1 MNPISGYREIQFGT
15 FCRSEFNSIASK
27 ARWKIIQCRKTVKNQ
42 TKNVVGNRI
51 YFLKVI
57 IFFMLLFYFFWLTS
71 CKQVWVIS
79 FLTLGPRQQPRR
91 QWQGGLQKNNGFNEQ
106 TTLHVHHI
114 FWYISLPSLH
124 EGFAHA
130 KFLWRR
136 QHTVTSLSF
145 SLWIFVWSFRLF
157 NSRKKIALDSQID
170 RIGIIASVAV
180 VVAEG
185 LYSL

>member
-27 ARWKIIQCRKTVKNQ
+27 ARWKIIQCRKTVKNH

-51 YFLKVI
+51 YFLKGYYLFYVT
-57 IFFMLLFYFFWLTS
+57 FLLFLTDKLQTGLSYIISYAWSPSATTTATARRTSEKTMVLMSKQLCTCITFFGT
-71 CKQVWVIS
+71 
-79 FLTLGPRQQPRR
+79 FL
-91 QWQGGLQKNNGFNEQ
+91 
-106 TTLHVHHI
+106 
-114 FWYISLPSLH
+114 SLPFTKALLMRSSCDDVNTRWPVFLSLC
-124 EGFAHA
+124 GFL
-130 KFLWRR
+130 FGP
-136 QHTVTSLSF
+136 SE
-145 SLWIFVWSFRLF
+145 F
-157 NSRKKIALDSQID
+157 NSRKKIPLDSQID